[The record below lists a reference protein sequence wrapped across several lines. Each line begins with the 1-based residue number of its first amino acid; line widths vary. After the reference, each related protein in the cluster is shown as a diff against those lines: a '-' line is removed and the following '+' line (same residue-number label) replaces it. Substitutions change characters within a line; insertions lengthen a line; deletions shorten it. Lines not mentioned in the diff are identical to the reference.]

1 LEIENVIIFT
11 IKITIVNRKYILP
24 LFFVF
29 QILIIKILA
38 IFPKEIEQ
46 YYSNGFYPIIS
57 RFLRSVFGAIP
68 FSIGDVIYA
77 SILIYVIYILLK
89 YKKNWLRNWKNSLLK
104 LVSVLSLFYFL
115 FHLLWATNY
124 YRVPLSEKLKIKK
137 EYTDKELLD
146 FTQKLITKT
155 NATHIEITKNK
166 SIKVSNPSSRD
177 KIFVLS
183 QNGYDQLSKEYPFFS
198 YEVPSRKQSLFSVPL
213 TYMGFGGYLNPFT
226 NESQVNYKLPIY
238 GYPFVISH
246 EMAHQIGYASESE
259 CNFIAFLAC
268 IKNDNL
274 YFKYAAYS
282 MALRYSLANVKLID
296 EKKFNV
302 LKSRVNLGIIENF
315 KENDSFWKQYDTFI
329 DKGFHV
335 FYDQF
340 LKINQQEDG
349 IDSYSKFIDL
359 LINYYN
365 NKAIE

>member
-198 YEVPSRKQSLFSVPL
+198 YEVPSRK
-213 TYMGFGGYLNPFT
+213 
-226 NESQVNYKLPIY
+226 
-238 GYPFVISH
+238 
-246 EMAHQIGYASESE
+246 
-259 CNFIAFLAC
+259 
-268 IKNDNL
+268 
-274 YFKYAAYS
+274 
-282 MALRYSLANVKLID
+282 RYSLANVKLID

-365 NKAIE
+365 DKAIE